1 MTRHVDVETLARYR
15 DGDLHGWQ
23 AWRIRAH
30 LASCGECREVIA
42 ELGQVTALLASV
54 PEPPMPDDLS
64 ARIQGAL
71 AREAA
76 LRAASA
82 PARPA
87 TVSERSR
94 AASAFPSPGR
104 PDGGPSRD
112 LPRDR
117 QHRPARHRLGTWWGS
132 GSQVRLRAAA
142 AAVALVVVVIGGY
155 EIASHAGSSSSPS
168 SSSAPQAGTANL
180 APRVSY
186 GPPVEYERSGQTLSV
201 TPMTTN
207 TDFTAREL
215 NSQVSRLTG
224 YQRPAVTVP
233 STVNPAANPA
243 AGSSGSGPTFRQIPV
258 SGMSGC
264 LNRIAA
270 GARVLLVDVDRFQGT
285 PALVIVTQ
293 SSPASPKQIWVVSTS
308 CSASASDILD
318 HAMLSAGS

>member
-1 MTRHVDVETLARYR
+1 MRHVDVETLARYR

-30 LASCGECREVIA
+30 LASCGECREVNA

-54 PEPPMPDDLS
+54 PAPPMPDDLS

-71 AREAA
+71 AHEAA

-82 PARPA
+82 PVRPA
-87 TVSERSR
+87 TVSERVGAS
-94 AASAFPSPGR
+94 SAFPLPGG
-104 PDGGPSRD
+104 PDGVARRD

-117 QHRPARHRLGTWWGS
+117 QQQPARHGLARWWGS
-132 GSQVRLRAAA
+132 GSQARLRAAT
-142 AAVALVVVVIGGY
+142 AAVALVVVVVGGY
-155 EIASHAGSSSSPS
+155 EIASHAGNSSTPPA
-168 SSSAPQAGTANL
+168 SSAPRAGAANL
-180 APRVSY
+180 APQVSY
-186 GPPVEYERSGQTLSV
+186 GPPVNYERSGQTQSV

-207 TDFTAREL
+207 TDFTASGL
-215 NSQVSRLTG
+215 NSQVSRLTA
-224 YQRPAVTVP
+224 YERPAASAP
-233 STVNPAANPA
+233 SVVNPAA
-243 AGSSGSGPTFRQIPV
+243 AGSSSNRPTFREIPV

-270 GARVLLVDVDRFQGT
+270 GALVLLVDVDKFQGT

-293 SSPASPKQIWVVSTS
+293 LSQTSPKQIWVVSTG

-318 HAMLSAGS
+318 HAVLSAGS